1 MMNDRARLW
10 SKRKS
15 APFADPRD
23 EERALR
29 EMRKSIDHSFN
40 FNIDFKGEQPYMDN
54 YRATVSFGAG
64 CWQNT
69 GTRRRADVPQQ
80 QERQH
85 SILVSRQGLHSGLA
99 MLVVAVCLFVM
110 GVFWLNLQSQIQHP
124 DWCPD
129 DEHQREAAG
138 ERHPAGANQR
148 CDEGTVAFAAGAE
161 AGDEGRQECA
171 GGGTVRRAGCY
182 LRPAG
187 GRTEHHDHHGRGAA
201 DAYAVIESTIHSN
214 KLQKRESG
222 GRTCIRN
229 CWYASESG

>member
-29 EMRKSIDHSFN
+29 EMRKSVDHSFN
-40 FNIDFKGEQPYMDN
+40 INFKGEQLYMDN

-69 GTRRRADVPQQ
+69 GARRRADVPQQ
-80 QERQH
+80 ERPR

-110 GVFWLNLQSQIQHP
+110 GCFWLNLQSQIQNVSTQIGVRTTNITVKQQENATLQAQISVATKEQSLLQRAQKLGMKEGKNVQVVELSGVP
-124 DWCPD
+124 DAICGLQ
-129 DEHQREAAG
+129 E
-138 ERHPAGANQR
+138 GAQNTMTTT
-148 CDEGTVAFAAGAE
+148 DVALLMHM
-161 AGDEGRQECA
+161 Q
-171 GGGTVRRAGCY
+171 
-182 LRPAG
+182 
-187 GRTEHHDHHGRGAA
+187 
-201 DAYAVIESTIHSN
+201 
-214 KLQKRESG
+214 
-222 GRTCIRN
+222 
-229 CWYASESG
+229 

>member
-110 GVFWLNLQSQIQHP
+110 GVFWLNLQSQIQNVSTQIGVRTTNINAKQQEN
-124 DWCPD
+124 DTLQAQISVATK
-129 DEHQREAAG
+129 EQSLLQRA
-138 ERHPAGANQR
+138 Q
-148 CDEGTVAFAAGAE
+148 
-161 AGDEGRQECA
+161 
-171 GGGTVRRAGCY
+171 
-182 LRPAG
+182 
-187 GRTEHHDHHGRGAA
+187 
-201 DAYAVIESTIHSN
+201 
-214 KLQKRESG
+214 KLG
-222 GRTCIRN
+222 M
-229 CWYASESG
+229 

>member
-29 EMRKSIDHSFN
+29 EMRKSVDHSFN
-40 FNIDFKGEQPYMDN
+40 INFKGEQLYMDN

-69 GTRRRADVPQQ
+69 GARRRADVPQQ
-80 QERQH
+80 ERPR

-110 GVFWLNLQSQIQHP
+110 GFFWLNLQSQIQNVSTQIGVRTTNINAKQQEN
-124 DWCPD
+124 DTLQAQISVATK
-129 DEHQREAAG
+129 EQSLLQRAQKLGMKEGKNVQVVELSGVSDAICG
-138 ERHPAGANQR
+138 LQEGAQNTMTTT
-148 CDEGTVAFAAGAE
+148 DVALLMHM
-161 AGDEGRQECA
+161 Q
-171 GGGTVRRAGCY
+171 
-182 LRPAG
+182 
-187 GRTEHHDHHGRGAA
+187 
-201 DAYAVIESTIHSN
+201 
-214 KLQKRESG
+214 
-222 GRTCIRN
+222 
-229 CWYASESG
+229 

>member
-29 EMRKSIDHSFN
+29 EMRKSVDHSFN
-40 FNIDFKGEQPYMDN
+40 INFKGEQLYMDN

-69 GTRRRADVPQQ
+69 GARRRADVPQQ
-80 QERQH
+80 ERPR

-110 GVFWLNLQSQIQHP
+110 GFFWLSLQSQIQNVSTQIGVRTTNINAKQQENATLQAQISVATKEQSLLQRAQKLGMKEGKNVQVVELSGVP
-124 DWCPD
+124 DAICGLQ
-129 DEHQREAAG
+129 E
-138 ERHPAGANQR
+138 GAQNTMTTT
-148 CDEGTVAFAAGAE
+148 DVALLMHM
-161 AGDEGRQECA
+161 Q
-171 GGGTVRRAGCY
+171 
-182 LRPAG
+182 
-187 GRTEHHDHHGRGAA
+187 
-201 DAYAVIESTIHSN
+201 
-214 KLQKRESG
+214 
-222 GRTCIRN
+222 
-229 CWYASESG
+229 

>member
-29 EMRKSIDHSFN
+29 EMRKSVDHSFN
-40 FNIDFKGEQPYMDN
+40 INFKGEQLYMDN

-69 GTRRRADVPQQ
+69 GARRRADVPQQ
-80 QERQH
+80 ERPR

-110 GVFWLNLQSQIQHP
+110 GVFWLSLQSQIQNVSTQIGVRTTNITVKQQENATLQAQISVATKEQSLLQRAQKLGMKEGKNVQVVELSGVP
-124 DWCPD
+124 DAICGLQ
-129 DEHQREAAG
+129 E
-138 ERHPAGANQR
+138 GAQNTMTTT
-148 CDEGTVAFAAGAE
+148 DVALLMHM
-161 AGDEGRQECA
+161 Q
-171 GGGTVRRAGCY
+171 
-182 LRPAG
+182 
-187 GRTEHHDHHGRGAA
+187 
-201 DAYAVIESTIHSN
+201 
-214 KLQKRESG
+214 
-222 GRTCIRN
+222 
-229 CWYASESG
+229 

>member
-29 EMRKSIDHSFN
+29 EMRKSVDHSFN
-40 FNIDFKGEQPYMDN
+40 INFKGEQLYMDN

-69 GTRRRADVPQQ
+69 GARRRTDVPQQ
-80 QERQH
+80 ERPR

-110 GVFWLNLQSQIQHP
+110 GVFWLNLQSQIQNVSTQIGVRTTNINAKQQENATLQAQISVATKEQSLLQRAQKLGMKEGKNVQVVELSGVP
-124 DWCPD
+124 DAICGLQ
-129 DEHQREAAG
+129 E
-138 ERHPAGANQR
+138 GAQNTMTTT
-148 CDEGTVAFAAGAE
+148 DVALLMHM
-161 AGDEGRQECA
+161 Q
-171 GGGTVRRAGCY
+171 
-182 LRPAG
+182 
-187 GRTEHHDHHGRGAA
+187 
-201 DAYAVIESTIHSN
+201 
-214 KLQKRESG
+214 
-222 GRTCIRN
+222 
-229 CWYASESG
+229 

>member
-29 EMRKSIDHSFN
+29 EMRKSVDHSFN
-40 FNIDFKGEQPYMDN
+40 INFKGEQLYMDN

-69 GTRRRADVPQQ
+69 GARRRADVPQQ
-80 QERQH
+80 ERPR

-110 GVFWLNLQSQIQHP
+110 GVFWLSLQSQIQNVSTQIGVRTTNITVKQQENDTLQAQISVATKEQSLLQRAQKLGMKEGKNVQVVELSGVP
-124 DWCPD
+124 DAICGLQ
-129 DEHQREAAG
+129 E
-138 ERHPAGANQR
+138 GAQNTMTTT
-148 CDEGTVAFAAGAE
+148 DVALLMHM
-161 AGDEGRQECA
+161 Q
-171 GGGTVRRAGCY
+171 
-182 LRPAG
+182 
-187 GRTEHHDHHGRGAA
+187 
-201 DAYAVIESTIHSN
+201 
-214 KLQKRESG
+214 
-222 GRTCIRN
+222 
-229 CWYASESG
+229 

>member
-29 EMRKSIDHSFN
+29 EMRKSVDHSFN
-40 FNIDFKGEQPYMDN
+40 INFKGEQLYMDN

-69 GTRRRADVPQQ
+69 GARRRADVPQQ
-80 QERQH
+80 ERPR

-110 GVFWLNLQSQIQHP
+110 GVFWLNLQSQIQNVSIQIGVRTTNINVKQQENATLQAQISVATKEQSLLQRAQKLGMKEGKNVQVVELSGVP
-124 DWCPD
+124 DAICGLQ
-129 DEHQREAAG
+129 E
-138 ERHPAGANQR
+138 GAQNTMTTT
-148 CDEGTVAFAAGAE
+148 DVALLMHM
-161 AGDEGRQECA
+161 Q
-171 GGGTVRRAGCY
+171 
-182 LRPAG
+182 
-187 GRTEHHDHHGRGAA
+187 
-201 DAYAVIESTIHSN
+201 
-214 KLQKRESG
+214 
-222 GRTCIRN
+222 
-229 CWYASESG
+229 

>member
-80 QERQH
+80 RERQH

-110 GVFWLNLQSQIQHP
+110 GFFWLNLQSQIQNVSTQIGVRTTNINAKQQEN
-124 DWCPD
+124 DTLQAQISVATK
-129 DEHQREAAG
+129 EQSLLQRAQKLGMKEGKNVQVVELSGVSDAICG
-138 ERHPAGANQR
+138 LQEGAQNTMTTT
-148 CDEGTVAFAAGAE
+148 DVALLMHM
-161 AGDEGRQECA
+161 Q
-171 GGGTVRRAGCY
+171 
-182 LRPAG
+182 
-187 GRTEHHDHHGRGAA
+187 
-201 DAYAVIESTIHSN
+201 
-214 KLQKRESG
+214 
-222 GRTCIRN
+222 
-229 CWYASESG
+229 

>member
-29 EMRKSIDHSFN
+29 EMRKSVDHSFN
-40 FNIDFKGEQPYMDN
+40 INFKGEQLYMDN

-69 GTRRRADVPQQ
+69 GARRRADVPQQ
-80 QERQH
+80 ERPR

-110 GVFWLNLQSQIQHP
+110 GVFWLSLQSQIQNVSTQIGVRTTNINAKQQENATLQAQISVATKEQSLLQRAQKLGMKEGKNVQMVELSGVP
-124 DWCPD
+124 DAICGLQ
-129 DEHQREAAG
+129 E
-138 ERHPAGANQR
+138 GAQNTMTTT
-148 CDEGTVAFAAGAE
+148 DVALLMHM
-161 AGDEGRQECA
+161 Q
-171 GGGTVRRAGCY
+171 
-182 LRPAG
+182 
-187 GRTEHHDHHGRGAA
+187 
-201 DAYAVIESTIHSN
+201 
-214 KLQKRESG
+214 
-222 GRTCIRN
+222 
-229 CWYASESG
+229 

>member
-29 EMRKSIDHSFN
+29 EMRKSVDHSFN
-40 FNIDFKGEQPYMDN
+40 INFKGEQLYMDN

-69 GTRRRADVPQQ
+69 GARRRADVPQQ
-80 QERQH
+80 ERPR

-110 GVFWLNLQSQIQHP
+110 GVFWLNLQSQIQNVSTQIGVRTTNITVKQQENDTLQAQISVATKEQSLLQRAQKLGMKEGKNVQVVELSGVP
-124 DWCPD
+124 DSICGLQ
-129 DEHQREAAG
+129 E
-138 ERHPAGANQR
+138 GAQNTMTTT
-148 CDEGTVAFAAGAE
+148 DVALLMHM
-161 AGDEGRQECA
+161 Q
-171 GGGTVRRAGCY
+171 
-182 LRPAG
+182 
-187 GRTEHHDHHGRGAA
+187 
-201 DAYAVIESTIHSN
+201 
-214 KLQKRESG
+214 
-222 GRTCIRN
+222 
-229 CWYASESG
+229 

>member
-29 EMRKSIDHSFN
+29 EMRKSVDHSFN
-40 FNIDFKGEQPYMDN
+40 INFKGEQLYMDN

-69 GTRRRADVPQQ
+69 GARRRADVPQQ
-80 QERQH
+80 ERPR

-110 GVFWLNLQSQIQHP
+110 GFFWLNLQSQIQNVSTQIGVRTTNINAKQQENANLQAQISVATKEQSLLQRAQKLGMKEGKNVQVVELSGVP
-124 DWCPD
+124 DAICGLQ
-129 DEHQREAAG
+129 E
-138 ERHPAGANQR
+138 GAQNTMTTT
-148 CDEGTVAFAAGAE
+148 DVALLMHM
-161 AGDEGRQECA
+161 Q
-171 GGGTVRRAGCY
+171 
-182 LRPAG
+182 
-187 GRTEHHDHHGRGAA
+187 
-201 DAYAVIESTIHSN
+201 
-214 KLQKRESG
+214 
-222 GRTCIRN
+222 
-229 CWYASESG
+229 

>member
-29 EMRKSIDHSFN
+29 EMRKSVDHSFN
-40 FNIDFKGEQPYMDN
+40 INFKGEQLYMDN

-69 GTRRRADVPQQ
+69 GARRRADVPQQ
-80 QERQH
+80 ERPR

-110 GVFWLNLQSQIQHP
+110 GVFWLRLQSQIQNVSTQIGVRTTNITVKQQENATLQAQISVATKEQSLLQRAQKLGMKEGKNVQVVELSGVP
-124 DWCPD
+124 DAICGLQ
-129 DEHQREAAG
+129 E
-138 ERHPAGANQR
+138 GAQNTMTTT
-148 CDEGTVAFAAGAE
+148 DVALLMHM
-161 AGDEGRQECA
+161 Q
-171 GGGTVRRAGCY
+171 
-182 LRPAG
+182 
-187 GRTEHHDHHGRGAA
+187 
-201 DAYAVIESTIHSN
+201 
-214 KLQKRESG
+214 
-222 GRTCIRN
+222 
-229 CWYASESG
+229 

>member
-29 EMRKSIDHSFN
+29 EMRKSVDHSFN
-40 FNIDFKGEQPYMDN
+40 INFKGEQLYMDN

-69 GTRRRADVPQQ
+69 GARRRADVPQQ
-80 QERQH
+80 ERPR

-110 GVFWLNLQSQIQHP
+110 GVFWLNLQSQIQNVSTQIGVRTTNITVKQQENATLQAQISVATKEQSLLQRAQKLGMKEGKNVQAVELSGVP
-124 DWCPD
+124 DAICGLQ
-129 DEHQREAAG
+129 E
-138 ERHPAGANQR
+138 GAQNTMTTT
-148 CDEGTVAFAAGAE
+148 DVALLMHM
-161 AGDEGRQECA
+161 Q
-171 GGGTVRRAGCY
+171 
-182 LRPAG
+182 
-187 GRTEHHDHHGRGAA
+187 
-201 DAYAVIESTIHSN
+201 
-214 KLQKRESG
+214 
-222 GRTCIRN
+222 
-229 CWYASESG
+229 

>member
-29 EMRKSIDHSFN
+29 EMRKSVDHSFN
-40 FNIDFKGEQPYMDN
+40 INFKGEQLYMDN

-69 GTRRRADVPQQ
+69 GARRRADVPQQ
-80 QERQH
+80 ERPR

-99 MLVVAVCLFVM
+99 MLVVA
-110 GVFWLNLQSQIQHP
+110 
-124 DWCPD
+124 
-129 DEHQREAAG
+129 G

-148 CDEGTVAFAAGAE
+148 RDEGTVAFAAGAE
-161 AGDEGRQECA
+161 AGDEGRQERA
-171 GGGTVRRAGCY
+171 GGGAVRRAGCY

-187 GRTEHHDHHGRGAA
+187 GRAEHHDHHGRGAA
-201 DAYAVIESTIHSN
+201 DAHAVIESEIHSN
-214 KLQKRESG
+214 KPQKRESG

>member
-29 EMRKSIDHSFN
+29 EMRKSVDHSFN
-40 FNIDFKGEQPYMDN
+40 INFKGEQLYMDN

-69 GTRRRADVPQQ
+69 GARRRADVPQQ
-80 QERQH
+80 ERPR

-110 GVFWLNLQSQIQHP
+110 GFFWLNLQSQIQNVSTQIGVRTTNITVKQQENATLQAQISVATKEQSLLQRAQKLGMKEGKNVQVVELSGVP
-124 DWCPD
+124 DAICGLQ
-129 DEHQREAAG
+129 E
-138 ERHPAGANQR
+138 GAQNTMTTT
-148 CDEGTVAFAAGAE
+148 DVALLMHM
-161 AGDEGRQECA
+161 Q
-171 GGGTVRRAGCY
+171 
-182 LRPAG
+182 
-187 GRTEHHDHHGRGAA
+187 
-201 DAYAVIESTIHSN
+201 
-214 KLQKRESG
+214 
-222 GRTCIRN
+222 
-229 CWYASESG
+229 

>member
-29 EMRKSIDHSFN
+29 EMRKSVDHSFN
-40 FNIDFKGEQPYMDN
+40 INFKGEQLYMDN

-69 GTRRRADVPQQ
+69 GARRRADVPQQ
-80 QERQH
+80 ERPR

-99 MLVVAVCLFVM
+99 VLVVAVCLFVM
-110 GVFWLNLQSQIQHP
+110 GVFWLSLQSQIQNVSTQIGVRTTNITVKQQENATLQAQISVATKEQSLLQRAQKLGMKEGKNVQVVELSGVP
-124 DWCPD
+124 DAICGLQ
-129 DEHQREAAG
+129 E
-138 ERHPAGANQR
+138 GAQNTMTTT
-148 CDEGTVAFAAGAE
+148 D
-161 AGDEGRQECA
+161 
-171 GGGTVRRAGCY
+171 
-182 LRPAG
+182 
-187 GRTEHHDHHGRGAA
+187 GAA
-201 DAYAVIESTIHSN
+201 DAHAVIESEIHSN
-214 KLQKRESG
+214 KPQKRESG

>member
-15 APFADPRD
+15 APFADPRG

-29 EMRKSIDHSFN
+29 EMRKSVDHSFN
-40 FNIDFKGEQPYMDN
+40 INFKGEQLYMDN

-80 QERQH
+80 ERPR

-110 GVFWLNLQSQIQHP
+110 GVFWLNLQSQIQNVSTQIGVRTTNITVKQQENNTLQAQISVATKEQSLLQRAQKLGMKEGKNVQVVELSGVP
-124 DWCPD
+124 DAICGLQ
-129 DEHQREAAG
+129 E
-138 ERHPAGANQR
+138 GAQNTMTTT
-148 CDEGTVAFAAGAE
+148 DVALLMHM
-161 AGDEGRQECA
+161 Q
-171 GGGTVRRAGCY
+171 
-182 LRPAG
+182 
-187 GRTEHHDHHGRGAA
+187 
-201 DAYAVIESTIHSN
+201 
-214 KLQKRESG
+214 
-222 GRTCIRN
+222 
-229 CWYASESG
+229 

>member
-1 MMNDRARLW
+1 
-10 SKRKS
+10 
-15 APFADPRD
+15 
-23 EERALR
+23 
-29 EMRKSIDHSFN
+29 MRKSIDHSFN

-110 GVFWLNLQSQIQHP
+110 GFFWLNLQSQIQNVSTQIGVRTTNINAKQQEN
-124 DWCPD
+124 DTLQAQISVATK
-129 DEHQREAAG
+129 EQSLLQRAQKLG
-138 ERHPAGANQR
+138 MK
-148 CDEGTVAFAAGAE
+148 EGKNV
-161 AGDEGRQECA
+161 Q
-171 GGGTVRRAGCY
+171 VRRAGCY

-201 DAYAVIESTIHSN
+201 DAHAVIESAIHSN
-214 KLQKRESG
+214 KPQKRESG

>member
-110 GVFWLNLQSQIQHP
+110 G
-124 DWCPD
+124 
-129 DEHQREAAG
+129 
-138 ERHPAGANQR
+138 
-148 CDEGTVAFAAGAE
+148 GTCSRRFRTSAPRLVS
-161 AGDEGRQECA
+161 GRR
-171 GGGTVRRAGCY
+171 TSTRSSRRMIPCRRKSASRRRNSRFCS
-182 LRPAG
+182 
-187 GRTEHHDHHGRGAA
+187 GR
-201 DAYAVIESTIHSN
+201 
-214 KLQKRESG
+214 
-222 GRTCIRN
+222 RN
-229 CWYASESG
+229 WG

>member
-29 EMRKSIDHSFN
+29 EMRKSVDHSFN
-40 FNIDFKGEQPYMDN
+40 ISFKGEQLYMDN

-69 GTRRRADVPQQ
+69 GARRRADVPQQ
-80 QERQH
+80 ERPR

-110 GVFWLNLQSQIQHP
+110 GVFWLNLQSQIQNVSTQIGVRTTNITVKQQENATLQAQISVATKEQSLLQRAQKLGMKEGKNVQVVELSGVP
-124 DWCPD
+124 DAICGLQ
-129 DEHQREAAG
+129 E
-138 ERHPAGANQR
+138 GAQNTMTTT
-148 CDEGTVAFAAGAE
+148 DVALLMHM
-161 AGDEGRQECA
+161 Q
-171 GGGTVRRAGCY
+171 
-182 LRPAG
+182 
-187 GRTEHHDHHGRGAA
+187 
-201 DAYAVIESTIHSN
+201 
-214 KLQKRESG
+214 
-222 GRTCIRN
+222 
-229 CWYASESG
+229 

>member
-29 EMRKSIDHSFN
+29 EMRKSVDHSFN
-40 FNIDFKGEQPYMDN
+40 INFKGEQLYMDN

-69 GTRRRADVPQQ
+69 CARRRADVPQQ
-80 QERQH
+80 ERPR

-110 GVFWLNLQSQIQHP
+110 GVFWLSLQSQIQNVSTQIGVRTTNINAKQQENNTLQAQISVATKEQSLLQRAQKLGMKEGKNVQVVELSGVP
-124 DWCPD
+124 DAICGLQ
-129 DEHQREAAG
+129 E
-138 ERHPAGANQR
+138 GAQNTMTTT
-148 CDEGTVAFAAGAE
+148 DVALLMHM
-161 AGDEGRQECA
+161 Q
-171 GGGTVRRAGCY
+171 
-182 LRPAG
+182 
-187 GRTEHHDHHGRGAA
+187 
-201 DAYAVIESTIHSN
+201 
-214 KLQKRESG
+214 
-222 GRTCIRN
+222 
-229 CWYASESG
+229 

>member
-29 EMRKSIDHSFN
+29 EMRKSVDHSFN
-40 FNIDFKGEQPYMDN
+40 INFKGEQLYMDN

-69 GTRRRADVPQQ
+69 GARRRADVPQQ
-80 QERQH
+80 ERPR

-110 GVFWLNLQSQIQHP
+110 GVFWLSLQSQIQNVSTQIGVRTTNITVKQQENNTLQAQISVATKEQSLLQRAQKLGMKEGKNVQVVELSGVP
-124 DWCPD
+124 DAICGLQ
-129 DEHQREAAG
+129 E
-138 ERHPAGANQR
+138 GAQNTMTTT
-148 CDEGTVAFAAGAE
+148 DVALLMHM
-161 AGDEGRQECA
+161 Q
-171 GGGTVRRAGCY
+171 
-182 LRPAG
+182 
-187 GRTEHHDHHGRGAA
+187 
-201 DAYAVIESTIHSN
+201 
-214 KLQKRESG
+214 
-222 GRTCIRN
+222 
-229 CWYASESG
+229 